1 MYEFSFQQQIERKIR
16 AKQIACQILG
26 VEEGVS
32 PGELKRAWRSLTMK
46 HHPDR
51 NPDDPDAGKKLAAI
65 NCAYN
70 FLTRGESCDE
80 VLLAQ
85 GETQSATPEHDT
97 YNLDNAWGL
106 FLWWRERYF

>member
-1 MYEFSFQQQIERKIR
+1 MYDFSFQQQIERETR
-16 AKQIACQILG
+16 ARQIAREILG
-26 VEEGVS
+26 VEEGAS
-32 PGELKRAWRSLTMK
+32 PQELKRAWRSLAMK

-51 NPDDPDAGKKLAAI
+51 SPGDPDAGKKLATI

-70 FLTRGESCDE
+70 FLACGESCE
-80 VLLAQ
+80 TLLTQ
-85 GETQSATPEHDT
+85 RETQPGTPEHDR